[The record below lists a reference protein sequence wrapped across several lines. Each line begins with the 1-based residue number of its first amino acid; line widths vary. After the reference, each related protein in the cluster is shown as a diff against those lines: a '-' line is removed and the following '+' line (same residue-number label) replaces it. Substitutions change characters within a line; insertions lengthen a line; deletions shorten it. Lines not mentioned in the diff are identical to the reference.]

1 MAKVELVRMDII
13 WEALMPKLTKI
24 IATIGIR
31 KASYD
36 SLKDDAARKEFD
48 RRAAEYLGKL
58 IDAGMDVARF
68 NLSFAPASFYL
79 PYMRMAK
86 EEAGKR
92 GRRLGIL
99 CDLQGPKVR
108 LGKIPAG
115 IGEVK
120 MGQELRFRA
129 EGIDREEDGIIPIIY
144 HDPRFDLLAQVPA
157 NAKLYID
164 EGHIICNIT
173 KIEKPYLTAVVVKEG
188 HLEPGKGIFVQA
200 EDGSMIT
207 FDMSPITRK
216 DEEDLRALKDASDA
230 VDHIA
235 LSFVR
240 RASDIQSLRKNYL
253 DGPLSGK
260 SIVAK
265 IETAE
270 AVTDRDRLSGII
282 CASDGVM
289 VARGDLGIEKP
300 LPELLRYQKDI
311 IPLCIRERVF
321 VVVATQM
328 LESMTS
334 NEFPTRAEVSDVA
347 NAVYDGADAVMLSA
361 ETAVGKYPAESVRMM
376 ADICLAAE
384 RHQATREY
392 AEFHPGY
399 LIEPLEWGKDK
410 IAASAAVAAVDLA
423 RGVGAKA
430 FLINSRSGNTAMLVA
445 RLRPQI
451 PIAALTN
458 NEEVIGKLTL
468 VRGVHPFPGI
478 LGQGVEES
486 LDAGLKR
493 ICAFGLCKSG
503 DTIIYLSGSHIGIGG
518 ASNQLRI
525 VEVV

>member
-1 MAKVELVRMDII
+1 
-13 WEALMPKLTKI
+13 MPKLTKI

-31 KASYD
+31 KANYD
-36 SLKDDAARKEFD
+36 SLKDDASRKDFD
-48 RRAAEYLGKL
+48 RKAAEYLTKL
-58 IDAGMDVARF
+58 IDAGMDIARF
-68 NLSFAPASFYL
+68 NLSFAPAAFYL

-86 EEAGKR
+86 REASKR
-92 GRRLGIL
+92 GGRLGIL

-108 LGKIPAG
+108 LGHIPPG

-129 EGIDREEDGIIPIIY
+129 EGVDRVEGDVIPIVY
-144 HDPRFDLLAQVPA
+144 HDPKLDMLAQVPA
-157 NAKLYID
+157 NARLYID
-164 EGHIICNIT
+164 EGHIICNIA
-173 KIEKPYLTAVVVKEG
+173 KIDKPYLTAVVVKEG
-188 HLEPGKGIFVQA
+188 HLEPGKGIYVQA
-200 EDGSMIT
+200 KDGSMVT
-207 FDMSPITRK
+207 FDMSPITDK
-216 DEEDLRALKDASDA
+216 DEADLKALQGAADA

-240 RASDIQSLRKNYL
+240 QASDIQSLRHKYL
-253 DGPLSGK
+253 DGSLAGK

-270 AVTDRDRLSGII
+270 AVDDRERLIGII
-282 CASDGVM
+282 RASDGVM

-334 NEFPTRAEVSDVA
+334 NDLPTRAEVSDVA

-361 ETAVGKYPAESVRMM
+361 ETAVGKYPAESVHMM

-384 RHQATREY
+384 RHQATSEY

-399 LIEPLEWGKDK
+399 HIEPLEWGNDK

-430 FLINSRSGNTAMLVA
+430 FLVNSRSGNTAMLVA

-451 PIAALTN
+451 PIAALTDS
-458 NEEVIGKLTL
+458 EEIIGKLTL
-468 VRGVHPFPGI
+468 VRGIHPFPGI

-486 LDAGLKR
+486 LDAGLKQ
-493 ICAFGLCKSG
+493 IFACGLCKVG

-518 ASNQLRI
+518 ASNQLRV
-525 VEVV
+525 VEVA